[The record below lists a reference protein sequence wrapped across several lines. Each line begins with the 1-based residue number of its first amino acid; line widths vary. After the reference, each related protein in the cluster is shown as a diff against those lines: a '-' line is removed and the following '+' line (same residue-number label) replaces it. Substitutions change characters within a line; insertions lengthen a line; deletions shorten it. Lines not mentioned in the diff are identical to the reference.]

1 MRLMEEEYREHAGMV
16 YRYLLSLT
24 RDTALAEELTQETF
38 YQAIR
43 CVERFNGQCKVST
56 WLCAIA
62 KNLLLVYRRKHP
74 VTAELDDTFAAADA
88 PQEEVLA
95 KLQQVELMRRMHALE
110 GDTREVLYLRLL
122 GELTFRQIG
131 EILGKSENWARVTYY
146 RGKEKLKRGL
156 KEDE

>member
-1 MRLMEEEYREHAGMV
+1 MV